1 MNTKNLTLN
10 ILDFVNELTFIK
22 SYYKYLLSYCIEYD
36 LHYDGNIA
44 VEIIK
49 FTEKLDE
56 ILEDPNKI
64 LKIDDIKFLIKI
76 AEGRTFLRLNELSLE
91 YNRENTHNL
100 LKIPRYKMYHV
111 LERHGYWLFKHN
123 LKKIK
128 KTTFYIN

>member
-56 ILEDPNKI
+56 ILEDQE
-64 LKIDDIKFLIKI
+64 LLFLPYGSCISSSFYGNYHGYYGI
-76 AEGRTFLRLNELSLE
+76 QASRR
-91 YNRENTHNL
+91 YNHQL

-111 LERHGYWLFKHN
+111 LERHGY
-123 LKKIK
+123 
-128 KTTFYIN
+128 